1 MADHIENPIHKIEDK
16 VKNGHF
22 KFKRIKLKTTAS
34 KDFSDDAAKVVN
46 DNISRMERKQIC
58 KKARKRAHLPS
69 SDMKVDVSKEVRSDL
84 GLANG

>member
-22 KFKRIKLKTTAS
+22 KFKRVKLKTTAS

-46 DNISRMERKQIC
+46 DCVSRMKRKQIC
-58 KKARKRAHLPS
+58 KKARKKAHLPVA
-69 SDMKVDVSKEVRSDL
+69 DMKVDISKEVRNDL
-84 GLANG
+84 ELN